1 MKKIMTS
8 RFGEIEAAEES
19 IIHFAAG
26 IPAFEEEREFII
38 IPYEEDD
45 SPYVFLQ
52 SVKTPELAFL
62 MTMPLAFFPD
72 YEFTIDDEV
81 ETELGLTSP
90 EEVLIYAILTLA
102 GKEIRDL
109 TANLMAPIVI
119 NAATRQAKQ
128 IVLDR
133 SPYTTKHRLFPSE
146 KEAR

>member
-8 RFGEIEAAEES
+8 RFGEIEAAEDAV
-19 IIHFAAG
+19 IHFAAG
-26 IPAFEEEREFII
+26 IPAFEEEHEFLI
-38 IPYEEDD
+38 IPYEED

-81 ETELGLTSP
+81 EQELGFTSP
-90 EEVLIYAILTLA
+90 EEVLIYAVLTLS
-102 GKEIRDL
+102 GTEIRDL
-109 TANLMAPIVI
+109 TANLIAPIVI
-119 NAATRQAKQ
+119 NAKTRKGKQ

-133 SPYTTKHRLFPSE
+133 SSYTTKHRLFPAE
-146 KEAR
+146 KEDR

>member
-8 RFGEIEAAEES
+8 RFGEIEAAEDAV
-19 IIHFAAG
+19 IHFPAG
-26 IPAFEEEREFII
+26 IPAFEDEREFIL
-38 IPYEEDD
+38 IPYEED

-52 SVKTPELAFL
+52 SVRTPELAFL
-62 MTMPLAFFPD
+62 MTMPLTFFPD

-102 GKEIRDL
+102 GSEICDL

-119 NAATRQAKQ
+119 NATMRRGKQ

-133 SPYTTKHRLFPSE
+133 SPYTTKHRLFPNE
-146 KEAR
+146 KEGR

>member
-8 RFGEIEAAEES
+8 RFGEIEAAEDAV
-19 IIHFAAG
+19 IHFAAG
-26 IPAFEEEREFII
+26 IPAFEEEHEFLI
-38 IPYEEDD
+38 IPYEED

-81 ETELGLTSP
+81 EQELGLTSP
-90 EEVLIYAILTLA
+90 EEVLIYAVLTLS
-102 GKEIRDL
+102 GTEIRDL
-109 TANLMAPIVI
+109 TANLIAPIVI
-119 NAATRQAKQ
+119 NAKTRKGKQ

-133 SPYTTKHRLFPSE
+133 SSYTTKHRLFPAE
-146 KEAR
+146 KEGR

>member
-8 RFGEIEAAEES
+8 RFGEIEAAEDAV
-19 IIHFAAG
+19 IHFAAG
-26 IPAFEEEREFII
+26 IPAFEEEHEFLI
-38 IPYEEDD
+38 IPYEED

-81 ETELGLTSP
+81 EQELGFTSP
-90 EEVLIYAILTLA
+90 EEVLIYAVLTLS
-102 GKEIRDL
+102 GTEIRDL
-109 TANLMAPIVI
+109 TANLIAPIVI
-119 NAATRQAKQ
+119 NAKTRKGKQ

-133 SPYTTKHRLFPSE
+133 SSNTTKHRLFPAE
-146 KEAR
+146 KEDR